1 MRGSGTAHSAATV
14 VNAMATG
21 CGAAFGTKLKTS
33 AEVSISSGT
42 GITVETDVDESPQL
56 VITCI
61 ERCLNKFAK
70 DEEYQVKVKMTSEI
84 PVSRGLKSSSA
95 ACNAVLK
102 AMQDAFSVECDIL
115 DLISIGTVASID
127 CGVSLT
133 GAFDDACASMLG
145 GLVLTENKSNTLLKR
160 TKIEEDVA
168 VVIDIPQYQIR
179 KPSLDRN
186 RIKAVAPIAQIAFEK
201 AKKEQYWEALTLNG
215 MCYSAAFNLDQE
227 VSIKGLCNGALA
239 AGLTG
244 SGPATI
250 MVVESSKVDDFLQ
263 QMDNNE
269 LIVTYI
275 NNGDFDET
283 SS

>member
-1 MRGSGTAHSAATV
+1 
-14 VNAMATG
+14 
-21 CGAAFGTKLKTS
+21 
-33 AEVSISSGT
+33 
-42 GITVETDVDESPQL
+42 
-56 VITCI
+56 
-61 ERCLNKFAK
+61 
-70 DEEYQVKVKMTSEI
+70 
-84 PVSRGLKSSSA
+84 
-95 ACNAVLK
+95 
-102 AMQDAFSVECDIL
+102 
-115 DLISIGTVASID
+115 
-127 CGVSLT
+127 
-133 GAFDDACASMLG
+133 
-145 GLVLTENKSNTLLKR
+145 
-160 TKIEEDVA
+160 
-168 VVIDIPQYQIR
+168 
-179 KPSLDRN
+179 
-186 RIKAVAPIAQIAFEK
+186 
-201 AKKEQYWEALTLNG
+201 